1 MGIFAQLNR
10 QNTVLGNGQQ
20 PLQPMQMPAPLN
32 TPMETGL
39 PELQQGSFLGGTTTA
54 SPLQTLDPTQDI
66 TRSVLPVPQTGGQ
79 PPGTLYTTPVHDPL
93 TPEDLTTPY
102 TEDLATLQSQ
112 AMEAAAGKAP
122 LSFLEQ
128 RRLEEGEARFGEQT
142 TRLGGST
149 VGETTP
155 GIQRRLA
162 QETFRAEQ
170 TQQFQQAK
178 VDRIMSVFT
187 PMASVDQR
195 EQDRT
200 VRINEA
206 VNNFALQVGNQQIY
220 VDRFRAELE
229 QNQNQF
235 DKDLELRWDALEEQ
249 IRHNGVQEGLTQQQI
264 DNQLTIA
271 QQQFAS
277 QAAIAEDQM
286 QNATMNA
293 IVGGATTLG
302 GAYLLSQG
310 GGAAV
315 PAVAAVAPS
324 LTGAAPAVA
333 TSYGGGGSTILG
345 GGSYAAGGT
354 YSTAPSFGAET
365 LGASSYTGG
374 GGGGGGAVAD
384 TGAGGY
390 LAAAGAAYVLYK
402 NIESMRNRSVRNK
415 EIWRDMTDAQRATYI
430 GNDFGPKT
438 FWITMDE
445 SELANM
451 DVSDRPRRTEMMN
464 IWAQQ
469 EGITVAELTEKYQ
482 TVADLQRN
490 ASQDTGA
497 ANQAN
502 VGAIRHAQSQLAL
515 AEERLAAGYGKTLAE
530 MQAEGSTLGITPAAL
545 TGLSSAR
552 GMGSYFS

>member
-1 MGIFAQLNR
+1 MGIFAQLNK

-39 PELQQGSFLGGTTTA
+39 PELQQGSFLEGTTTA
-54 SPLQTLDPTQDI
+54 SSLQTLDSTQDI
-66 TRSVLPVPQTGGQ
+66 TSSALPMPQSQVPGSPNLPAALRPGVTPERTAYGQ
-79 PPGTLYTTPVHDPL
+79 PPGTLYQTPEYERL

-102 TEDLATLQSQ
+102 TADLATLQSQ

-128 RRLEEGEARFGEQT
+128 RRLEKGEARFVEQT
-142 TRLGGST
+142 TRLGGPT

-162 QETFRAEQ
+162 QETFREEQ
-170 TQQFQQAK
+170 TQQMQQAK

-187 PMASVDQR
+187 PMASVDQK
-195 EQDRT
+195 EKDRT

-220 VDRFRAELE
+220 VEKFRAELE

-277 QAAIAEDQM
+277 QASIAEDAM

-293 IVGGATTLG
+293 IIAGTTTLG
-302 GAYLLSQG
+302 GAVLMAG
-310 GGAAV
+310 EG
-315 PAVAAVAPS
+315 S
-324 LTGAAPAVA
+324 LISKWLA
-333 TSYGGGGSTILG
+333 
-345 GGSYAAGGT
+345 
-354 YSTAPSFGAET
+354 STAPAAATT
-365 LGASSYTGG
+365 LAPSAAATVSSAALVVPGSGVT
-374 GGGGGGAVAD
+374 VAPA
-384 TGAGGY
+384 TTPVAGVPY
-390 LAAAGAAYVLYK
+390 LATAGAAYVLYK
-402 NIESMRNRSVRNK
+402 SIESMRNRSVRNK
-415 EIWRDMTDAQRATYI
+415 EIWRDMTDAQRATHI
-430 GNDFGPKT
+430 GNDFGAKS

-451 DVSDRPRRTEMMN
+451 DAPDRPRRTEMMN

-482 TVADLQRN
+482 TTADLQRN

-515 AEERLAAGYGKTLAE
+515 AEARLAAGHGKTLAE
-530 MQAEGSTLGITPAAL
+530 MQAEGSTLGVAPAPL
-545 TGLSSAR
+545 TGLFTAR